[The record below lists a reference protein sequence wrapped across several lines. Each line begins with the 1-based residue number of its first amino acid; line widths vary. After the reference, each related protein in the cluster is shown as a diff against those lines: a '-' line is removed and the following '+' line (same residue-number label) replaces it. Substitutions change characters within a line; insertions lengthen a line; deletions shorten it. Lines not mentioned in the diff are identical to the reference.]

1 MIEKF
6 VLFLILFKFL
16 EQFQYFFITLIQPVI
31 QLINLSSFFLNISF
45 HLFIIFQ
52 NIPVEILKSDVL
64 TFL

>member
-1 MIEKF
+1 MVEKF
-6 VLFLILFKFL
+6 ILFLILFKFL

-31 QLINLSSFFLNISF
+31 QFINLSSFFFNISF